1 MNTRFKLALLAVPV
15 GLGLLGLACGNDDGT
30 GDGTGTDD
38 PGTAVDCS
46 NATTHMEKVVCAT
59 NGFLGTL
66 STTEK
71 ATAQLDFSNKTAKTT
86 WSNLPNANRNGL
98 KFGNL
103 STDQKTN
110 ALAVARAVLTD
121 AGYEDFRGVLAA
133 DDYLATQ
140 GGGSAYSSA
149 NYSIAVIGTPSTAG
163 NWMLQLGGHHM
174 AYNITYLAGVGYPV
188 PHHLGVEPKTGFT
201 VNSETYGPLMEEGQ
215 AMVAVFNGLSSTQL
229 DSAYLTGTFSDVVVG
244 PDNGSGTKP
253 TSKYPTG
260 SNRTGV
266 LVSALSS
273 DQQAA
278 VKAAIEQWVRDYDP
292 AIADTLLT
300 EYTSASALADT
311 YIAWSGTKTSGP
323 NPDVSGTYFRI
334 DGPRLWIEVA
344 CQGGVVIRGQT
355 HYHTIFRDKQMD
367 YGNAL

>member
-1 MNTRFKLALLAVPV
+1 MNQRLKLSLLAVPV
-15 GLGLLGLACGNDDGT
+15 GLGLIGLACGNDDGK
-30 GDGTGTDD
+30 GTED

-46 NATTHMEKVVCAT
+46 SATTHMEKVVCAT

-71 ATAQLDFSNKTAKTT
+71 ATAQLDFSSAKAKTT
-86 WSNLPNANRNGL
+86 WSNFPTGMVARNGL
-98 KFGNL
+98 KFGNM
-103 STDQKTN
+103 STDQKSN
-110 ALAVARAVLTD
+110 ALAVVRAVLTD
-121 AGYEDFRGVLAA
+121 AGYEDFAGVRAA
-133 DDYLATQ
+133 DDYLASQ
-140 GGGSAYSSA
+140 GGGSEYSSN
-149 NYSIAVIGTPSTAG
+149 NYFLAVIGTPSTTG
-163 NWMLQLGGHHM
+163 NWMLQFGGHHM
-174 AYNITYLAGVGYPV
+174 AYNVTYVAGTGYPV
-188 PHHLGVEPKTGFT
+188 PNHLGAEPKSSFT
-201 VNSETYGPLMEEGQ
+201 VNSESFGPLVGEGQ

-229 DSAYLTGTFSDVVVG
+229 DSAFLSGTFSDVVVG

-273 DQQAA
+273 DQQAS
-278 VKAAIEQWVRDYDP
+278 VKAVIEQWVRDYDP

-311 YIAWSGTKTSGP
+311 YVAWGGNKTSGP